1 MSWPEVIQ
9 GNAQYSHLLSLTDFF
24 ATLSDLLGLA
34 SSENQGRDSESFS
47 QVFDAEWDKPHRNA
61 MVHHSSGNLY
71 GIRSEGWKFIEG
83 LGSGG
88 FTDPT
93 RITPQS
99 GGPTGQ
105 LYRIGS
111 DREEQENL
119 FLSYPEKVA
128 ELNELLNK
136 IRERD

>member
-1 MSWPEVIQ
+1 
-9 GNAQYSHLLSLTDFF
+9 
-24 ATLSDLLGLA
+24 
-34 SSENQGRDSESFS
+34 
-47 QVFDAEWDKPHRNA
+47 

-71 GIRSEGWKFIEG
+71 AIRSEGWKYIEG

-105 LYRIGS
+105 LFRIDS
-111 DREEQENL
+111 DPEEQENL

-128 ELNELLNK
+128 ELSELLKK
-136 IRERD
+136 IRDRD

>member
-1 MSWPEVIQ
+1 
-9 GNAQYSHLLSLTDFF
+9 
-24 ATLSDLLGLA
+24 
-34 SSENQGRDSESFS
+34 
-47 QVFDAEWDKPHRNA
+47 

-71 GIRSEGWKFIEG
+71 GIRSEEWKFIEG

-88 FTDPT
+88 FTVPAHT
-93 RITPQS
+93 TPDI

-105 LYRIGS
+105 LYRIAS

-128 ELNELLNK
+128 ELSELLNK